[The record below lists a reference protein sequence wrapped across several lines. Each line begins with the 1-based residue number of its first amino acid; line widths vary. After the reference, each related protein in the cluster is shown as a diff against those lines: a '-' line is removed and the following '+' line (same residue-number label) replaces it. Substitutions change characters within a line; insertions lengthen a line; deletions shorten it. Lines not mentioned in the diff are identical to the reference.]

1 MATIRSAGL
10 LLYRVT
16 PVLEVWL
23 AHMGGP
29 FWARKDAGAWSIP
42 KGLYEEPE
50 NALAAALR
58 EFAEEIGVPAPEAE
72 YAPLGEFRQSSGKVV
87 TAYAAEA
94 DFVVETLVS
103 NTFPLEWPPRSGR
116 IQDFPE
122 VDDARWFPLE
132 VARSKVAKGQVP
144 ILDALDARLRDDGRS
159 FQIGEESAD

>member
-1 MATIRSAGL
+1 M
-10 LLYRVT
+10 
-16 PVLEVWL
+16 
-23 AHMGGP
+23 
-29 FWARKDAGAWSIP
+29 
-42 KGLYEEPE
+42 
-50 NALAAALR
+50 AAALR

-94 DFVVETLVS
+94 DFAVETLVS

-132 VARSKVAKGQVP
+132 VARSKVVKGQLP
-144 ILDALDARLRDDGRS
+144 IWTPWTRSCAPTGRS
-159 FQIGEESAD
+159 FQIGEGSAD